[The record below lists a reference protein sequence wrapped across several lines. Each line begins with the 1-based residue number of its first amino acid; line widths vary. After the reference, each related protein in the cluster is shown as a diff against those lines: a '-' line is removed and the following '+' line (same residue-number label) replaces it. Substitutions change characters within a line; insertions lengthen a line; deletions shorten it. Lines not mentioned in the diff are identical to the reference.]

1 MKSIKAIRLFMIG
14 ILAIIVIGIIFKAS
28 IIVDAKKSGKTIYE
42 ITVNSFNQNQTYTT
56 TEYTRDKES
65 GCIIFKD
72 EIGIKH
78 VVCNNYNITE
88 Y

>member
-1 MKSIKAIRLFMIG
+1 MKSIKFFTIG
-14 ILAIIVIGIIFKAS
+14 IFAIIFLLIMFKAY
-28 IIVDAKKSGKTIYE
+28 IIVDAKKSGHAIYE
-42 ITVNSFNQNQTYTT
+42 ISVNSYNKNETYTT
-56 TEYTRDKES
+56 REYTRDKES

-78 VVCNNYNITE
+78 VVCNNYTITE

>member
-1 MKSIKAIRLFMIG
+1 MKSIKFFTIG
-14 ILAIIVIGIIFKAS
+14 IFAIIFLLIMFK
-28 IIVDAKKSGKTIYE
+28 KNE
-42 ITVNSFNQNQTYTT
+42 TYTT
-56 TEYTRDKES
+56 REYTRDKES

-78 VVCNNYNITE
+78 VVCNNYTITE

>member
-1 MKSIKAIRLFMIG
+1 MKSIKFFMIG
-14 ILAIIVIGIIFKAS
+14 IFAIIVIGIMFKAY

-42 ITVNSFNQNQTYTT
+42 ISVNSFNQNETYTT
-56 TEYTRDKES
+56 TEYTRDGES

-78 VVCNNYNITE
+78 VVCNNYTITE